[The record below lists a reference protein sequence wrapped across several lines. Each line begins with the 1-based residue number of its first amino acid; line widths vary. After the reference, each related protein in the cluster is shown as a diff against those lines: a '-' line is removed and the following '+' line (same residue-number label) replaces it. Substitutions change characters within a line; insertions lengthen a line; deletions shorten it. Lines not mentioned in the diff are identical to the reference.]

1 MKITGVRTYKFSVP
15 TGQEIRDP
23 HTGALLC
30 STSKPWLFL
39 KVETDKGLSG
49 WGEGTG
55 EWLVPSVEATLREWE
70 GLLVGQDP
78 LRVRALGEDII
89 NRVPWKGGPV
99 FGTALAAID
108 MALWDLAGRA
118 WGAPVHTLLGGRQR
132 ERVRVYSGISMGEP
146 ENAAREALEV
156 QAAGYAGAKGNPL
169 ETRTWPMDTE
179 AVEQSVAC
187 VEAVRQAVGPHF
199 DILLDAHGSPS
210 PELSAEFARQ
220 IAPFRP
226 LLLEEPVKVG
236 SVEALLE
243 LSRKSPV
250 PIATGEKLCSP
261 AEFKPLIDARACAY
275 LQPDIAHCF
284 GLTTYAFIARMAA
297 EAQMLM
303 APHNAGGPLCL
314 AASLHA
320 AAATPNFLIQEM
332 NHSWLALF
340 DRYAE
345 HSWVVREGHI
355 AVDETP
361 GLGIQ
366 IKEQDLARLPYE
378 PLPYRQYRHMDGSW
392 KGW

>member
-1 MKITGVRTYKFSVP
+1 MKITGIRIYKFSVP
-15 TGQEIRDP
+15 TGQESRDP
-23 HTGALLC
+23 HTGALLG

-39 KVETDKGLSG
+39 KIETDAGVSG

-55 EWLVPSVEATLREWE
+55 EWLVPSVEATLRKWE

-108 MALWDLAGRA
+108 VA
-118 WGAPVHTLLGGRQR
+118 LLGGAQRQ
-132 ERVRVYSGISMGEP
+132 RVRVYSGVSMNDP
-146 ENAAREALEV
+146 EQAAQVALEV
-156 QAAGYAGAKGNPL
+156 QKAGYAGAKGNPL
-169 ETRTWPMDTE
+169 ETRTWPLDLE
-179 AVEQSVAC
+179 AMEQSITCVA
-187 VEAVRQAVGPHF
+187 AIRQAVGPHF

-210 PELSAEFARQ
+210 PELSVEFAGKVT
-220 IAPFRP
+220 PFRP
-226 LLLEEPVKVG
+226 LFYEEPMKLG

-243 LSRKSPV
+243 VSRKSPV
-250 PIATGEKLCSP
+250 PVATGEKLCTP
-261 AEFKPLIDARACAY
+261 AEFKPLIDATACAY
-275 LQPDIAHCF
+275 LQPDIAHCG
-284 GLTTYAFIARMAA
+284 GLTPYAFIARMAA

-303 APHNAGGPLCL
+303 APHNAGCPLCL

-320 AAATPNFLIQEM
+320 GAATPNFLIQEM
-332 NHSWLALF
+332 NHGWLALF

-345 HSWVVREGHI
+345 HNWQVKDGHL
-355 AVDETP
+355 AVDEAP

-366 IKEQDLARLPYE
+366 IKELDLARLPYE
-378 PLPYRQYRHMDGSW
+378 PLPYRQYRYGDGSW